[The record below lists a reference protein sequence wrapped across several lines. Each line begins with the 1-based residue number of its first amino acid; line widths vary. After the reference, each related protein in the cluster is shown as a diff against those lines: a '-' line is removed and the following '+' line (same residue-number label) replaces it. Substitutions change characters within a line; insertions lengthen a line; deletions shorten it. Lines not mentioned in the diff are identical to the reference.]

1 MRLYDMNFH
10 IYCEMSNFASAS
22 AGLFDFGGGGGRVKG
37 GDREG

>member
-22 AGLFDFGGGGGRVKG
+22 AGWFDFGGVGGG
-37 GDREG
+37 